1 MKIIMLLGIGI
12 LAIASTGCTSLAKM
26 TIVGKA
32 IEDRPM
38 PHKDENYTLVK
49 ENGSTIFGLSGKGK
63 TALAEQERKI
73 EQKKARRKARAQ
85 LVLPIAGISDW
96 ALSWPAAVIYGL
108 GRAGPDM
115 GSPSFGNFSAP
126 DLSGMN
132 FGGMAVYG
140 DSADSVYGCEVAEVA
155 PIRSLVDCKTRIEGQ
170 KAGGDHA

>member
-1 MKIIMLLGIGI
+1 MKMKAILLLGLGT
-12 LAIASTGCTSLAKM
+12 LAIASTGCTTLAEM

-49 ENGSTIFGLSGKGK
+49 ENGSTIFKLSAKGK
-63 TALAEQERKI
+63 TALAAHERKI
-73 EQKKARRKARAQ
+73 KQKKAHRKARAQ
-85 LVLPIAGISDW
+85 LVRPIAGISDW

-115 GSPSFGNFSAP
+115 GSMGSPSFGNFSAP

-132 FGGMAVYG
+132 FGGM
-140 DSADSVYGCEVAEVA
+140 S
-155 PIRSLVDCKTRIEGQ
+155 
-170 KAGGDHA
+170 GGP